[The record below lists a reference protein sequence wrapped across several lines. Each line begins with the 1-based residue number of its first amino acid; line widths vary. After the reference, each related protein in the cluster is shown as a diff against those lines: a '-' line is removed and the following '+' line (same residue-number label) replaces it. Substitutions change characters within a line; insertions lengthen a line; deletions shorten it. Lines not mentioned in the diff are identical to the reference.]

1 MIRTQWETY
10 WTHNN
15 HFEWNLIWF
24 FRQKWSWNPKWL
36 FEKLL
41 ILHILY
47 SLLVVHCKEEF
58 RNLSILSF
66 YLKSFLV
73 PVSFQNYYTKLG
85 AIEQEGEF
93 FENYTYF
100 TRKLAPK
107 HLKMGHLSVLPPLTT
122 QFLSCPILSV
132 KHCIATV
139 NKLRS
144 NK

>member
-1 MIRTQWETY
+1 MPFLVRLDGLTI
-10 WTHNN
+10 
-15 HFEWNLIWF
+15 LLLKKCLF
-24 FRQKWSWNPKWL
+24 FNKP
-36 FEKLL
+36 F
-41 ILHILY
+41 Y
-47 SLLVVHCKEEF
+47 FFFKEEF

-107 HLKMGHLSVLPPLTT
+107 HLKMGHLSILPPLTT